1 MKCLPQ
7 RTRRRFKISVETRMF
22 FPCCVYQPKGN
33 LGLPKIAVLTGAL
46 AIGLVGGASAQT
58 TGLRLNPTI

>member
-1 MKCLPQ
+1 MFAATHTSPFQ
-7 RTRRRFKISVETRMF
+7 DIGGTRMF